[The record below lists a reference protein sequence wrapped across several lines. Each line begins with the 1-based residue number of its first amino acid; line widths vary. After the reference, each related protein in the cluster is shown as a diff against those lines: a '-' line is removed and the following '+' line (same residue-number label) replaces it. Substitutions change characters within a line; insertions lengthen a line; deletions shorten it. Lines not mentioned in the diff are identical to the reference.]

1 LLSTCQS
8 KPVTTPAP
16 SPTPAAPF
24 TYIDSGQDLGQGDSV
39 AVVVGDRAVGEFN
52 NFVGAITVAVT
63 AALGF
68 APQLFKTKVR
78 TTKTQNKDVIFF
90 IITSPSRPT
99 V

>member
-1 LLSTCQS
+1 MGC
-8 KPVTTPAP
+8 KVRTTGRLA
-16 SPTPAAPF
+16 
-24 TYIDSGQDLGQGDSV
+24 V
-39 AVVVGDRAVGEFN
+39 AGDRAVGEFN
-52 NFVGAITVAVT
+52 NFVCAITVAVT

-78 TTKTQNKDVIFF
+78 TIKTQNKDVIFF